1 MNAYIVSSQTTGCY
15 LVFSALRAK
24 LTTELVHLIFGW
36 CKGHISP
43 GWANL
48 LVPRTALVNNLHFRL
63 WIRFLEWDNEQSIE
77 SISLRVYLQTTK
89 PVEGGLVWVAGCAN
103 MSDNKVYES
112 PLLISTK
119 KIVGVEYGYVESV
132 NSEVVLYPPII
143 DLWRTVASRLI
154 TM

>member
-1 MNAYIVSSQTTGCY
+1 M
-15 LVFSALRAK
+15 
-24 LTTELVHLIFGW
+24 
-36 CKGHISP
+36 
-43 GWANL
+43 
-48 LVPRTALVNNLHFRL
+48 
-63 WIRFLEWDNEQSIE
+63 
-77 SISLRVYLQTTK
+77 
-89 PVEGGLVWVAGCAN
+89 EGGLVWVAGCAN

-132 NSEVVLYPPII
+132 HSEVVLYPPII